1 MSDPIVDYI
10 DTFELRELQIECA
23 LVISNNEATSQWI
36 RQFRAEHDSQQFYKN
51 VIMWFYSKN
60 GKMPS
65 DIYSI

>member
-51 VIMWFYSKN
+51 VIVWFYNDHKCI
-60 GKMPS
+60 PS
-65 DIYSI
+65 DYYK